1 MNFFIL
7 KDWFR
12 NIKRRDTLEYD
23 HKLFL
28 HLKENQ
34 VVSQEYWRD
43 YTILIES
50 IIEKSKLTKFGL
62 SYNLTR
68 GFGEAMAY
76 PWEREKKPFHK
87 NFAGTSRLRKL
98 IKIDPIYFLLRKIQI
113 DWHQSKQRANAFK
126 FNEHL
131 FSELGYINLTK
142 KIISRVTKR
151 LGINKYFK
159 VHNVDILQKYM
170 QSFVYIEL
178 LKNVIKENKIETS
191 IEEIFNGNLIDIGG
205 GFGAITDAY
214 SIFKKS
220 KNIGNGS
227 TNYLLDQYPVS
238 FIANQYLKYR
248 HQDQLLSPLYENDL
262 SAKLEEINPNKQ
274 NFRIIQNNLNTK
286 ISNLN
291 IKFFFNSNSFQEM
304 DKSQIEEYA
313 DFIKRNKAENAIL
326 ACFCYLDI
334 VEKNNYEKVISV
346 FNKYFEFIGFSEFGF
361 DRLKKGGFIAGRMY
375 LFNL

>member
-34 VVSQEYWRD
+34 VISQEYWRD

-68 GFGEAMAY
+68 GLWGSY
-76 PWEREKKPFHK
+76 GLSLGKRKNPFHK
-87 NFAGTSRLRKL
+87 NFAGASKLRKL
-98 IKIDPIYFLLRKIQI
+98 IKIDQIYFLLRKIQI

-151 LGINKYFK
+151 LGINKYFR
-159 VHNVDILQKYM
+159 VNNVDILQKYM

-178 LKNVIKENKIETS
+178 
-191 IEEIFNGNLIDIGG
+191 
-205 GFGAITDAY
+205 
-214 SIFKKS
+214 
-220 KNIGNGS
+220 
-227 TNYLLDQYPVS
+227 
-238 FIANQYLKYR
+238 
-248 HQDQLLSPLYENDL
+248 
-262 SAKLEEINPNKQ
+262 
-274 NFRIIQNNLNTK
+274 
-286 ISNLN
+286 
-291 IKFFFNSNSFQEM
+291 
-304 DKSQIEEYA
+304 
-313 DFIKRNKAENAIL
+313 
-326 ACFCYLDI
+326 
-334 VEKNNYEKVISV
+334 
-346 FNKYFEFIGFSEFGF
+346 
-361 DRLKKGGFIAGRMY
+361 
-375 LFNL
+375 